1 MAYVCVC
8 YERCMLIVQVKKL
21 SLSLKSSKKKEEA
34 LFHLIMGKDT
44 VALAKEQKG
53 SKAFK
58 NTTCVSSLVDGKQAQ
73 AFWKLLQAC
82 YVLFHR

>member
-1 MAYVCVC
+1 MF
-8 YERCMLIVQVKKL
+8 IVQVKKL

-44 VALAKEQKG
+44 INALALAKEQKG

-58 NTTCVSSLVDGKQAQ
+58 NATCVSSLVDGKQAH
-73 AFWKLLQAC
+73 AFWKLPQAC
-82 YVLFHR
+82 YALP